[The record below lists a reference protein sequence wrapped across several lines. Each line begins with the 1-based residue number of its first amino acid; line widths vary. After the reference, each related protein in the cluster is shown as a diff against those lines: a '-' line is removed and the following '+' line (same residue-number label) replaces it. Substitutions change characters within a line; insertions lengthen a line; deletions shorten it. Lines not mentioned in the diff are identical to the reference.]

1 MNVQE
6 VLEFWFE
13 ELTPQQWYK
22 KDPEL
27 DHLIGQRFGPTLD
40 GGSKGELS
48 GWRDTLPGRLAEI
61 IVLDQFSRNIYRDQP
76 QAFAS
81 DPVALVLAQEAITRC
96 DVIELPVVRRTFL
109 YMPFMHSESLVVH
122 DWAVRLFTELGS
134 EDNLN
139 YEHKHRDI
147 IKQFGRY
154 PHRNVILGRAST
166 EQELE
171 FLRSNPGF

>member
-1 MNVQE
+1 MNAQDI
-6 VLEFWFE
+6 LDFWFE

-27 DHLIGQRFGPTLD
+27 DQLIGQRFEATLIA
-40 GGSKGELS
+40 GSAGELS
-48 GWRDTLPGRLAEI
+48 GWRETLAGRLAEI
-61 IVLDQFSRNIYRDQP
+61 ILLDQFSRNIYRDQP
-76 QAFAS
+76 QAFTS
-81 DPVALVLAQEAITRC
+81 DPIALVLAQETITRC
-96 DVIELPVVRRTFL
+96 DVKELPVARRTFL

-139 YEHKHRDI
+139 YEHKHRHI

-154 PHRNVILGRAST
+154 PHRNAILGRAST

>member
-1 MNVQE
+1 MSVKDI
-6 VLEFWFE
+6 LDFWFE

-27 DHLIGQRFGPTLD
+27 DQRIGERFESTLIA
-40 GGSKGELS
+40 GSKGELS
-48 GWRDTLPGRLAEI
+48 DWRETLTGRLAEI
-61 IVLDQFSRNIYRDQP
+61 ILLDQFSRNIYRDQA

-81 DPVALVLAQEAITRC
+81 DPVALVLAQEAITGC
-96 DVIELPVVRRTFL
+96 DVLALPVVRRTFL
-109 YMPFMHSESLVVH
+109 YMPFMHSESLMVH
-122 DWAVRLFTELGS
+122 DVAVRLFTELGS

-147 IKQFGRY
+147 IKQFSRY
-154 PHRNVILGRAST
+154 PHRNAILERTST

>member
-154 PHRNVILGRAST
+154 PHRNAILVRAST

-171 FLRSNPGF
+171 FLRANPGF